1 MGARSNT
8 TLAKKLGV
16 KHGDT
21 LWLHH
26 APSHFTLDIPPNVT
40 IRRRR
45 GARAEVVVA
54 FFTHAATLAGE
65 ISDLSLA
72 VFPTASLWI
81 AWPKRASRLE
91 TDLSDHV
98 VRDLALPL
106 GLVDNKVCA
115 IDETWSGLR
124 LVWRVSHRVDPVRS
138 TRS

>member
-1 MGARSNT
+1 METRSNT
-8 TLAKKLGV
+8 TLAKKLGL
-16 KHGDT
+16 KNGDT

-26 APSHFTLDIPPNVT
+26 APSHFTLDVPPNVA

-54 FFTHAATLAGE
+54 FFTHAATLATE
-65 ISDLSLA
+65 INELSLA
-72 VFPTASLWI
+72 VFPAASLWI
-81 AWPKRASRLE
+81 AWPKRASHVE

-98 VRDLALPL
+98 VRELALPL

-115 IDETWSGLR
+115 VDETWSGLR
-124 LVWRVSHRVDPVRS
+124 LVWRVGHRVDSVRS